1 MTGRKHDGNKPDMS
15 LLWPDFLEAVSH
27 VLAGGE
33 RDYGYLNWQKL
44 AMSRIIAAGMRHLNA
59 INNGEDF
66 DSKTGMPHAAH
77 LGANAMFLQWFAKNA
92 AHVKDDRRWRPSS
105 STKPRWCCEKGEAT
119 GVQMCPECAEWNE
132 AMRRAVYGEAAE
144 NAPDKV
150 TVDELQNEV
159 TQWADK
165 FLGARDYD
173 SALTKLVDEEIP
185 ELRAA
190 GVTGREDELADVF
203 IIALDLASLAGVD
216 IVKAV
221 RNKLEINRRR
231 TWTKRDN
238 VFHHVP
244 DQPLPMPFFGVDM
257 GSEEGDATVLLV
269 LDRDTLL
276 TPVEN
281 SDLPPVV
288 VGGEVSRKPVYGVGT
303 EVLVPELV
311 DNDSGFSG
319 IFTVVS
325 VDFNPVTGHYEY
337 VCTHRQDF
345 GSSTLSRTIHIN
357 ESRLANVEH

>member
-1 MTGRKHDGNKPDMS
+1 MTGRKHDGDKPDMS

-33 RDYGYLNWQKL
+33 RDYGYLNWQRL
-44 AMSRIIAAGMRHLNA
+44 AISRIIAAGMRHLNA

-66 DSKTGMPHAAH
+66 DGKTGMPHAAH
-77 LGANAMFLQWFAKNA
+77 LGANAMFLQWFARNS
-92 AHVKDDRRWRPSS
+92 AHVKDDRRWRPSN
-105 STKPRWCCEKGEAT
+105 STKMGWCCEKGAAS

-132 AMRRAVYGEAAE
+132 ATRQAVYGF
-144 NAPDKV
+144 APNKV

-165 FLGARDYD
+165 CLGTRDYD

-185 ELRAA
+185 ELREA

-244 DQPLPMPFFGVDM
+244 EPAEPEMFFGVDM
-257 GSEEGDATVLLV
+257 GSEEGDVTEFLFVNKEALLE
-269 LDRDTLL
+269 
-276 TPVEN
+276 PIEN
-281 SDLPPVV
+281 NELSPVV
-288 VGGEVSRKPVYGVGT
+288 VDGEVSRKPMYGIGT
-303 EVLVPELV
+303 KVLVTELV
-311 DNDSGFSG
+311 DNDSMFSG

-325 VDFNPVTGHYEY
+325 ADFNPVTGHYEY
-337 VCTHRQDF
+337 RCIHREDF
-345 GSSTLSRTIHIN
+345 GSSVLSRTIHIT
-357 ESRLANVEH
+357 ESRLIHVED

>member
-1 MTGRKHDGNKPDMS
+1 MTGRKHDGDKPDMS

-33 RDYGYLNWQKL
+33 RDYGYLDWQKL

-66 DSKTGMPHAAH
+66 DGKTGMPHAAH
-77 LGANAMFLQWFAKNA
+77 LGANAMFLQWFAKNIPEA
-92 AHVKDDRRWRPSS
+92 TDDRRWR
-105 STKPRWCCEKGEAT
+105 KPNNHNFGVAT
-119 GVQMCPECAEWNE
+119 N
-132 AMRRAVYGEAAE
+132 
-144 NAPDKV
+144 KV

-165 FLGARDYD
+165 CLGARDYD

-216 IVKAV
+216 VVKAV

-231 TWTKRDN
+231 TWAKRDN

-244 DQPLPMPFFGVDM
+244 EPAEPEMFFGIDM
-257 GSEEGDATVLLV
+257 GSEGGDVTEFLTVNQDALLAPIKNSE
-269 LDRDTLL
+269 L
-276 TPVEN
+276 TPV
-281 SDLPPVV
+281 VV
-288 VGGEVSRKPVYGVGT
+288 DGEVSRKPVYGIGT

-311 DNDSGFSG
+311 DNDAGFNG

-325 VDFNPVTGHYEY
+325 ADFNPVTGHYEY
-337 VCTHRQDF
+337 RCIHRQDF
-345 GSSTLSRTIHIN
+345 GSGFLSRTIHVT
-357 ESRLANVEH
+357 ESRLTHVEY